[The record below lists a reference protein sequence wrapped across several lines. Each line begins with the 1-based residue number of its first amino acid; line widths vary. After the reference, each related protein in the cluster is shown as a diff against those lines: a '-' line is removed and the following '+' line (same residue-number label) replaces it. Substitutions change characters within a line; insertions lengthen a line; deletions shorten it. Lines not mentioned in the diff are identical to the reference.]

1 MSNNRHRNNWKIKT
15 LMKVL
20 NEKQTEK
27 LLKTNDVG
35 LLKKLLKIKNKED
48 NYKITLEYLKQT
60 LYNYKEEQEDL
71 IYKLLELLE
80 QDITTTQDFIEK
92 YQKIINF
99 RTNYLSINQ
108 ILYKKT
114 RNINDP
120 YSDLINIMKTIDNLD
135 KKLDQEVKHT
145 KVNYQNINF
154 YQTIKFLEQQTKN
167 QNIENLDIIN
177 KILHILEQNSNLET
191 NKITYIKN

>member
-60 LYNYKEEQEDL
+60 LYNYKEEKEDL

-80 QDITTTQDFIEK
+80 QDITTPQDFI
-92 YQKIINF
+92 
-99 RTNYLSINQ
+99 
-108 ILYKKT
+108 
-114 RNINDP
+114 
-120 YSDLINIMKTIDNLD
+120 
-135 KKLDQEVKHT
+135 
-145 KVNYQNINF
+145 
-154 YQTIKFLEQQTKN
+154 
-167 QNIENLDIIN
+167 
-177 KILHILEQNSNLET
+177 
-191 NKITYIKN
+191 